1 MLFKGLCTA
10 IVTPFTKDLKEV
22 NYEEFKRL
30 IDFQIEGGAKAI
42 VFFGTTGEASTL
54 TKQEKIEIT
63 KFAVSYV
70 NGRVAVIVGSG
81 GNNTQEVVENCK
93 TYEGLGVDGLLVVTP
108 YYNKASQLGLIKHYT
123 LIADSV
129 NTPII
134 LYNVP
139 GRTGVNLSP
148 KTVLTLSRHPNIV
161 GIKEASG
168 NLSQIMEIKRL
179 CSDDFALY
187 SGDDG
192 LILPILSVGGVG
204 VISVLSNI
212 LPKETSEI
220 CKYFFNGEIEKS
232 RKLQLKLSPLINA
245 LFSDVN
251 PIPIKNA
258 LNILGYN
265 VGGLRLPLCLEMTDE
280 NYENLKQTLSNLN

>member
-1 MLFKGLCTA
+1 MLFKGLATA
-10 IVTPFTKDLKEV
+10 IITPFTKDLKEV
-22 NYEEFKRL
+22 NYKEFKRL
-30 IDFQIEGGAKAI
+30 IDKQIESGVKSI

-54 TKQEKIEIT
+54 SKQEKIEIT
-63 KFAVSYV
+63 KFAIDYCK
-70 NGRVAVIVGSG
+70 GRVTVIVGSG
-81 GNNTQEVVENCK
+81 GNNTLDVVENCK
-93 TYEGLGVDGLLVVTP
+93 LYESLGVDGLLIVTP

-139 GRTGVNLSP
+139 GRTGVNL
-148 KTVLTLSRHPNIV
+148 KAETVLTLSRHPNIV

-168 NLSQIMEIKRL
+168 NLNQIMEIKRL
-179 CSDDFALY
+179 CSDDFAIY

-192 LILPILSVGGVG
+192 LILPILSIGGVG

-212 LPKETSEI
+212 FPKETNNI
-220 CKYFFNGEIEKS
+220 CEYFFNGEIEKS
-232 RKLQLKLSPLINA
+232 KELQLKFLPVINA

-251 PIPIKNA
+251 PIPVKNA
-258 LNILGYN
+258 LDILGFD
-265 VGGLRLPLCLEMTDE
+265 VGGLRLPLCKEMSDE
-280 NYENLKQTLSNLN
+280 NYKNLKQTLSNLN